1 MQRRSGEGVQGKLVF
16 PLCSPALPQKRFP
29 APHSPGAGNRAAAE
43 IACRLHLPP
52 AAAARNSH
60 DTLQPYG
67 DESVI
72 VGYTL

>member
-1 MQRRSGEGVQGKLVF
+1 MQRRSGEGVQGKRQR
-16 PLCSPALPQKRFP
+16 PLCSPALLQKRFP
-29 APHSPGAGNRAAAE
+29 ALHSPGTANRAAAE

-60 DTLQPYG
+60 GTLQPYG